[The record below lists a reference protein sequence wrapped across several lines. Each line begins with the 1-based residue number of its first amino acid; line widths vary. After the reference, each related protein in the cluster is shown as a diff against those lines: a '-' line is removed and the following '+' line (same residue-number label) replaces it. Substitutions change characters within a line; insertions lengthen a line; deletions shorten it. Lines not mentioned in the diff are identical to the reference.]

1 MLTLFRYR
9 CYIDPISIGE
19 NAKFFFTTGFRQ
31 VQLEE
36 EGVGRGHLHTEKKK
50 NRKKGIL
57 TNFLFLDFWQKNKLL
72 WHTAINSGK
81 DKYTEEN

>member
-1 MLTLFRYR
+1 M
-9 CYIDPISIGE
+9 
-19 NAKFFFTTGFRQ
+19 
-31 VQLEE
+31 QLEE
-36 EGVGRGHLHTEKKK
+36 EGVRRGYLHTEKKK

>member
-1 MLTLFRYR
+1 MQNSFLLQASGR
-9 CYIDPISIGE
+9 CNLRRKELEGGIYIQ
-19 NAKFFFTTGFRQ
+19 KR
-31 VQLEE
+31 
-36 EGVGRGHLHTEKKK
+36 KK